1 MEENDDFNNDYNDN
15 EIDELVNQFKEAV
28 DAKSPRFF
36 DSDDLELIADE
47 LIARFEFFYANEAV
61 ELGIRLYPKSF
72 AFRILKVKK
81 LIMELKLETASKELD
96 KIEDEFPPSAEFY
109 LEKAFFFK
117 ISGKDDAALP
127 LLQKAYEMEPENPEI
142 NFMLGGEYVK
152 NLQFKKGLQLVIYA
166 LEEDDVMEEQLFTIS
181 YIFEDISRPDAA
193 VDFFRALTDQFPLSK
208 ASWFALGLSLGW
220 QKEFEECIEAYMNVI
235 SLDEESS
242 TAYFNIGNAYYDLQK
257 YEEAIHYYQETLR
270 WDENDFHAMSGI
282 GDCYLELEQYDAAL
296 NYYHQALDIEPNTVD
311 AIMGCITVLRD
322 TGRESEAE
330 AFIKKSFT
338 LNPQSFELL
347 FGILPY
353 FQEEEQIEKLK
364 ELVRLTIE
372 QVDNKEDF
380 FRYFTSYCCA
390 TADLRKMGIDI
401 LEEYLDNEDLAYAI
415 PYFLSAL
422 HYLSGNSIKG
432 HEYLQNALL
441 INYNGYRVF
450 LALSPE
456 LGKIEEV
463 QRQIEIYRPN

>member
-1 MEENDDFNNDYNDN
+1 M
-15 EIDELVNQFKEAV
+15 
-28 DAKSPRFF
+28 
-36 DSDDLELIADE
+36 
-47 LIARFEFFYANEAV
+47 

-208 ASWFALGLSLGW
+208 ASWFALGLALGW
-220 QKEFEECIEAYMNVI
+220 QKEFEECIDAYMNVI

-257 YEEAIHYYQETLR
+257 YEEAIHYY
-270 WDENDFHAMSGI
+270 
-282 GDCYLELEQYDAAL
+282 
-296 NYYHQALDIEPNTVD
+296 
-311 AIMGCITVLRD
+311 
-322 TGRESEAE
+322 
-330 AFIKKSFT
+330 
-338 LNPQSFELL
+338 
-347 FGILPY
+347 
-353 FQEEEQIEKLK
+353 
-364 ELVRLTIE
+364 
-372 QVDNKEDF
+372 
-380 FRYFTSYCCA
+380 
-390 TADLRKMGIDI
+390 
-401 LEEYLDNEDLAYAI
+401 
-415 PYFLSAL
+415 
-422 HYLSGNSIKG
+422 
-432 HEYLQNALL
+432 
-441 INYNGYRVF
+441 
-450 LALSPE
+450 
-456 LGKIEEV
+456 
-463 QRQIEIYRPN
+463 